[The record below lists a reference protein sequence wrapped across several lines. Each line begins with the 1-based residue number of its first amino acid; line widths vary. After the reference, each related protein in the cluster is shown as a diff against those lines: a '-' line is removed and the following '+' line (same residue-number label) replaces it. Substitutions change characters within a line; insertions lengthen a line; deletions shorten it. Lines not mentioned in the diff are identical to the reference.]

1 MTIKKRLWV
10 SSALL
15 IGLLLAMVT
24 VNWLGNRS
32 TMRETTIA
40 YMLEQAAVHVQ
51 GMLRGLNEYIIDEGE
66 PLSVELIN
74 KNLKGFDVIHEE
86 VVKAFGHEVPPL
98 MTEIVHPLWEDQI
111 RKGILSFMKEHPE
124 PNVEDDDAMM
134 QYGKLS
140 TDTKKLDKAIEEL
153 SIQAKASADRVAKR
167 SSYLINSIGSIV
179 IFIIVFI
186 LLNLYRAITSPISD
200 ISRIAESFGK
210 GDLSMQMND
219 RQNDE
224 FGQVASHYNRAT
236 EKLNALISQVKSVTA
251 TIAQNS
257 SQLVSMAE
265 EIAGNSREQ
274 SSQTASAASATEEVS
289 SSFLAV
295 AQNTSDV
302 AASTRTA
309 IDKVFESSDV
319 ITETVTC
326 ISKIAISVQE
336 SSQSI
341 EDLRSGSE
349 RIENI
354 TKVIED
360 IASQTNLL
368 ALNAA
373 IEAARAGEQGRGFAV
388 VADEVRKLAEKTA
401 SSTSEINSMV
411 RSIQENTGRTIDSL
425 NTWKKDVEHGMH
437 LASRAGE
444 ALQFITVSINDI
456 TDKVQQIAASAEE
469 QSSAANVISSNV
481 ASIAELTEVT
491 AEGASKSS
499 ESARG
504 MNSLVDRLMGMVNE
518 FILRGD
524 ASASSGG
531 MSSEGQKD
539 SSNVLRRIRVRQKPQ
554 QSVS

>member
-1 MTIKKRLWV
+1 MFSV
-10 SSALL
+10 LL
-15 IGLLLAMVT
+15 IGLLMAIVT
-24 VNWLGNRS
+24 VNWLGNRA
-32 TMRETTIA
+32 TMKEMTLA
-40 YMLEQAAVHVQ
+40 YLLEEAAVHVQ
-51 GMLRGLNEYIIDEGE
+51 GMLRGLNEFIIDEGE
-66 PLSVELIN
+66 PLSVELIK
-74 KNLKGFDVIHEE
+74 KNVEGFDVIHKQI
-86 VVKAFGHEVPPL
+86 VTLFGNAAPTS
-98 MTEIVHPLWEDQI
+98 MTEVIHPLWEDTI
-111 RKGILSFMKEHPE
+111 RKGIYAFMKEYPE
-124 PNVEDDDAMM
+124 PSVEDDDAMR

-140 TDTKKLDKAIEEL
+140 TDTKKLDDAIEAL
-153 SIQAKASADRVAKR
+153 SRNAKASADTVAKR
-167 SSYLINSIGSIV
+167 SSYIINAIGVTV

-200 ISRIAESFGK
+200 ISKIAEGFSR

-219 RQNDE
+219 RTSNE
-224 FGQVASHYNRAT
+224 FGQVASHYNKAT
-236 EKLNALISQVKSVTA
+236 EKLNSLISQVKIVTA
-251 TIAQNS
+251 AIAQDS

-302 AASTRTA
+302 ATATRTA
-309 IDKVFESSDV
+309 IDKVYESSDV

-326 ISKIAISVQE
+326 ISKIAGSVQD

-341 EDLRSGSE
+341 EKLRSGSE
-349 RIENI
+349 RIEDI

-401 SSTSEINSMV
+401 SSTSEISSMV
-411 RSIQENTGRTIDSL
+411 RNIQENTARTITLL
-425 NTWKKDVEHGMH
+425 NNWKTDVEQGLH
-437 LASRAGE
+437 LAGRAGE
-444 ALQFITVSINDI
+444 ALQVITVSINDV

-469 QSSAANVISSNV
+469 QSSAANVISSNIS
-481 ASIAELTEVT
+481 SIAELTEVT
-491 AEGASKSS
+491 AQGASKSS
-499 ESARG
+499 ASARE
-504 MNSLVDRLMGMVNE
+504 MNSLIERLTGMVNE

-524 ASASSGG
+524 AGASPESVT
-531 MSSEGQKD
+531 SEDHKAKG
-539 SSNVLRRIRVRQKPQ
+539 NVVRRMRARRKLQR
-554 QSVS
+554 SVS